1 MEIDLAA
8 CLQVGQWTYG
18 GEAPDH
24 HMRRR
29 RATDPGRGEQRA
41 PQRDGDHGHGDG
53 REIGIVGRVLFLP
66 DHAFSQIMHLYHI
79 ATHVLEPEE
88 PEEPE
93 EKQKD
98 TSKIKNAHA

>member
-1 MEIDLAA
+1 MEIELAA
-8 CLQVGQWTYG
+8 CLHMDQWTHG

-29 RATDPGRGEQRA
+29 RATDPGGGEQSA

-79 ATHVLEPEE
+79 ATHVLEQTEE
-88 PEEPE
+88 QE

-98 TSKIKNAHA
+98 TYKIKNAHA